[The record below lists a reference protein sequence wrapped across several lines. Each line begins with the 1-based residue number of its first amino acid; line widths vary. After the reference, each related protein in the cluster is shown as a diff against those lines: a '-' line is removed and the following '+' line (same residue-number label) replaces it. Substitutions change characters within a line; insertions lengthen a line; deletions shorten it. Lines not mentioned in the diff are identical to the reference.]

1 MPVATK
7 FGRVR
12 IRASFHITHTTIWSR
27 GLARSCEML
36 NLLYLY
42 YNNAYGHQTWQGG
55 DLLREAS
62 TIKVTQPFEQMVTW
76 DHVIK

>member
-1 MPVATK
+1 
-7 FGRVR
+7 
-12 IRASFHITHTTIWSR
+12 
-27 GLARSCEML
+27 ML

-62 TIKVTQPFEQMVTW
+62 TIKVTQPFEHMVT
-76 DHVIK
+76 